1 MRRTGVKR
9 LGDFTSELT
18 LFPQVL
24 VNVRL
29 NKKFDFAGNASIM
42 SAVTVAESELGGQ
55 GRVLLRASGT
65 EPLIRVMVEGR
76 DDGIVRRLAD
86 AIADAVTNAAAA

>member
-1 MRRTGVKR
+1 MQRTGIKR
-9 LGDFTSELT
+9 LSEFTAELI

-29 NKKFDFAGNASIM
+29 DKKFDFASNAEINA
-42 SAVTVAESELGGQ
+42 AVAAAERELSWQ

-65 EPLIRVMVEGR
+65 EPLIRVMAEGR
-76 DDGIVRRLAD
+76 DKELVQILAKR
-86 AIADAVTNAAAA
+86 IAAAVAKAAA

>member
-1 MRRTGVKR
+1 MLFRSGIKR
-9 LGDFTSELT
+9 LGEFTAELT

-29 NKKFDFAGNASIM
+29 DRKFDFAGNASIS
-42 SAVTVAESELGGQ
+42 SAVSAAEDELAGQ

-65 EPLIRVMVEGR
+65 EPMIRVMVEGR
-76 DDGIVRRLAD
+76 DLALVQTL
-86 AIADAVTNAAAA
+86 AKRIAAAVIAEAK